1 MSAEPTVEQDKARL
15 ARLMDVHERT
25 QDDEW
30 GFFSDDL
37 GMAVTARRAGGEERI
52 IGRLTADA
60 SSDEIELFVSAHEI
74 LRHFVRSYRRSVS
87 AFRDL
92 KERLDRLE
100 PPREPVLR
108 DGDFAANAAMTL
120 DDRRFWRFLEQK
132 GGGPV
137 RDKAAA
143 DARLKDLLK
152 IGSKSKLNE
161 DVFAQTGWI
170 DLRGEYEA
178 WLRGND

>member
-25 QDDEW
+25 KGDAW
-30 GFFSDDL
+30 GFYSDEV
-37 GMAVTARRAGGEERI
+37 GMAVTSRRAGGEERI

-74 LRHFVRSYRRSVS
+74 LRQFVRSYRRSVS

-92 KERLDRLE
+92 KERLDRVE
-100 PPREPVLR
+100 PRQEPALR
-108 DGDFAANAAMTL
+108 DGNFAANAAITL

-143 DARLKDLLK
+143 DARLKSLLN
-152 IGSKSKLNE
+152 ITSKTELNE
-161 DVFAQTGWI
+161 NVFAQTRWI
-170 DLRGEYEA
+170 DLRSEYEA
-178 WLRGND
+178 WLRGDS